1 MLKFDDIVTLANVG
15 LVKATSH
22 TLSPMG
28 AYTLTRFKA
37 EVDRLAREYA
47 ERYNMLPK
55 EVGIE
60 DTEAFDARQKE
71 LKEKKKRTADEEK
84 EFGEMMDKLVK
95 LQGMRNALSND
106 FAEINVRPMPWEE
119 WFKLKQENKEL
130 TVSIYDENGN
140 EIDKRELFDFIEL
153 VGENILWVAPIE

>member
-22 TLSPMG
+22 TLSPMS
-28 AYTLTRFKA
+28 AYILTRFKA
-37 EVDRLAREYA
+37 EVDRLAKDYA
-47 ERYNMLPK
+47 ERYNALPK

-71 LKEKKKRTADEEK
+71 LKEKKKRTQEEEK
-84 EFGEMMDKLVK
+84 EWGEMMDKLVK

-106 FAEINVRPMPWEE
+106 NAEINIKPMPWEE
-119 WFKLKQENKEL
+119 WFKLKQENKDL
-130 TVSIYDENGN
+130 TVSIYDDKGN

-153 VGENILWVAPIE
+153 VGEGVIWTAPIE